1 MKRIAYLNVVV
12 LAAFAVQVN
21 FTSCIDKDFGTIE
34 PLNDSTLLVANTT
47 IAELKAIY
55 SEGILPLN
63 STSIAGRDSILIE
76 GIVVSDDKTGNFY
89 KTIVIQDATG
99 GLEVKLDKTTLYNEY
114 PRGKRVV
121 VYCNNLYLGNY
132 GGIVQLGSI
141 ATEHGIT
148 ELSGLEGDIII
159 NRHIFKKGRTLVN
172 IEPLL
177 VSDLNGLNAVNFS
190 KLVRFEN
197 VQFGVLNLPN
207 SSARFTYADPIG
219 KNSISH
225 AIQSCDINFSLL
237 FVRTSGYSRFAGDT
251 IPSGNGT
258 LTGILGYY
266 NGDYQLVIRD
276 TADVAFDFPRCN

>member
-1 MKRIAYLNVVV
+1 MKRIAFINLVV
-12 LAAFAVQVN
+12 LAALALQVN
-21 FTSCIDKDFGTIE
+21 FTSCVDKDFGTIE

-76 GIVVSDDKTGNFY
+76 GIVVSDDKVGNFY

-99 GLEVKLDKTTLYNEY
+99 GIEVKLDKTTLYNEY

-132 GGIVQLGSI
+132 GGIVQLGST

-159 NRHIFKKGRTLVN
+159 NMHVFKKGRTLVN
-172 IEPLL
+172 VEPL
-177 VSDLNGLNAVNFS
+177 VIDGNGLNTNNFS
-190 KLVRFEN
+190 RLVRFEN
-197 VQFGVLNLPN
+197 VQFKVLNLPG
-207 SSARFTYADPIG
+207 SASRFTYADAIG

-225 AIQSCDINFSLL
+225 ELMGCPGSYTLL
-237 FVRTSGYSRFAGDT
+237 FVRSSGYSRFAADT
-251 IPSGNGT
+251 IPSGMGDV
-258 LTGILGYY
+258 TGVLGYY

-276 TADVAFDFPRCN
+276 LADVAFDFPRCN